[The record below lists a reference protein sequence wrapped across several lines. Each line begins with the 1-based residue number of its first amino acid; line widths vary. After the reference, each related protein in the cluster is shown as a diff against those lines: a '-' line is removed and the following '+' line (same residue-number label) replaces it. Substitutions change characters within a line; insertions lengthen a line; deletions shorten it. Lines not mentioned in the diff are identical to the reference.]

1 MPALL
6 NSLNACAENKRCQSY
21 RLCNQSALRD
31 IILRTSA
38 ASRVK
43 KVRGTWSCKFPTKEI
58 IGVQNFNLFQIFL
71 KMEVFLRKLCFLAKN
86 LRQEKNFPTA
96 QNFGWGRA
104 IVPLLPPCHDAT
116 GGRDIS
122 TVHDC
127 QLLLHFKF
135 AKQTT

>member
-1 MPALL
+1 MLALKINDVNRIDCAINQL
-6 NSLNACAENKRCQSY
+6 FATLFCARQRRRGLKKYAGHGAANFRQRRLLVFKISIFSKFSSKWRFFCENSA
-21 RLCNQSALRD
+21 
-31 IILRTSA
+31 
-38 ASRVK
+38 
-43 KVRGTWSCKFPTKEI
+43 
-58 IGVQNFNLFQIFL
+58 
-71 KMEVFLRKLCFLAKN
+71 FLAKN

-135 AKQTT
+135 AKQTTQGENNKN